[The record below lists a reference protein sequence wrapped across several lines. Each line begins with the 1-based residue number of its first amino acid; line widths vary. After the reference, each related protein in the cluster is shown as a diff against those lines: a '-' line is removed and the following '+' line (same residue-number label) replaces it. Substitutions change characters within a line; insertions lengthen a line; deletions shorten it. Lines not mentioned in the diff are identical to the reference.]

1 MQVLG
6 IDKDQSYNVEN
17 VRLELDYGSQRCLS
31 RITTDLMKT
40 QNRELMND
48 NFRFIIKED
57 LGRGES
63 ASES

>member
-1 MQVLG
+1 
-6 IDKDQSYNVEN
+6 
-17 VRLELDYGSQRCLS
+17 
-31 RITTDLMKT
+31 MKT

-48 NFRFIIKED
+48 IFRFIIMED

>member
-1 MQVLG
+1 
-6 IDKDQSYNVEN
+6 
-17 VRLELDYGSQRCLS
+17 
-31 RITTDLMKT
+31 MKT